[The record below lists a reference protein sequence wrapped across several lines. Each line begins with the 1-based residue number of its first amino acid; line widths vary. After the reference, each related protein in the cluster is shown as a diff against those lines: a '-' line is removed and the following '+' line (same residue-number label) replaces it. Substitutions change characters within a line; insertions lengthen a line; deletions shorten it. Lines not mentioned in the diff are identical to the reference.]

1 MPHKQNYMSQVPFNS
16 TTKAFTTPVKKKPLI
31 ELVMGSKDK
40 FNLILTEGLM
50 RKINYLCEEIPN
62 NEWSGIVFYT
72 PNGSITNIPN
82 LTLTAFDVYPL
93 DIGTSTYTEFEYTPD
108 LTGYMASNP
117 DLLDAQMGLIHSH
130 NHMNTFFSGTDTAT
144 LREQAPL
151 YKTFLSVIVNNRL
164 EVDAALAVESHMTT
178 TKRNTTTFQDF
189 NYKEASMVDTEDTV
203 ITKTVALRFDA
214 NITKEYDRWKDEGFA
229 GIVNKLKKDVTKHSK
244 SNFGKP
250 KTANKTVSTINNK
263 QTNGWGTPFDDAY
276 QPTLFPE
283 YCEIDEVEPSDILE
297 YDTEYIQKVRE
308 YLYAIASLNSYVP
321 LSNISNFEDVFNRAM
336 LSVNSINPEEYAD
349 QLQES
354 IKKIES
360 DLRIELEDKDDF
372 IEFLIFAESEFN
384 DILDKLE
391 DTHHTAIFIEV
402 FNDYLFDNLSDEDM
416 M

>member
-16 TTKAFTTPVKKKPLI
+16 TTKAVTTPVKKKPLI

-164 EVDAALAVESHMTT
+164 EIDAALAVESHMTT
-178 TKRNTTTFQDF
+178 TKRDMTTFQDF
-189 NYKEASMVDTEDTV
+189 NYKETSMVDTEDTV

-214 NITKEYDRWKDEGFA
+214 NITKEYDRWKEEGFA

-244 SNFGKP
+244 SNFGKS
-250 KTANKTVSTINNK
+250 KTTNKTVSTINNK

-283 YCEIDEVEPSDILE
+283 YYEIDEVESSDILE

-321 LSNISNFEDVFNRAM
+321 LSNISNFENVFNRAM

-360 DLRIELEDKDDF
+360 DLRIELGDKDDF
-372 IEFLIFAESEFN
+372 TEFLIFAESEFN
-384 DILDKLE
+384 DILDNLE

>member
-164 EVDAALAVESHMTT
+164 EIDAALAVESHMTT
-178 TKRNTTTFQDF
+178 TKRDMTTFQDF
-189 NYKEASMVDTEDTV
+189 NYKETSMVDTEDTV

-214 NITKEYDRWKDEGFA
+214 NITKEYDRWKEEGFA
-229 GIVNKLKKDVTKHSK
+229 GIVNKLKKDITKHSK
-244 SNFGKP
+244 SNFGKL
-250 KTANKTVSTINNK
+250 KTTSKAVSTINNK
-263 QTNGWGTPFDDAY
+263 QTNGWDNPFDDAY

-283 YCEIDEVEPSDILE
+283 YYEIDEIESSDILD

-308 YLYAIASLNSYVP
+308 VFICNS
-321 LSNISNFEDVFNRAM
+321 FF
-336 LSVNSINPEEYAD
+336 
-349 QLQES
+349 
-354 IKKIES
+354 
-360 DLRIELEDKDDF
+360 
-372 IEFLIFAESEFN
+372 EFLC
-384 DILDKLE
+384 
-391 DTHHTAIFIEV
+391 TIE
-402 FNDYLFDNLSDEDM
+402 
-416 M
+416 